1 MRVSFFIQDMIDMVK
16 EVQMDVLAYS
26 SNLDNRRS

>member
-1 MRVSFFIQDMIDMVK
+1 MRVSFFIQDMIDMVS